1 MLLAYHFFTFF
12 TFFRYMNTTKD
23 RFLIAVDLE
32 HSDTKP
38 IARIQ
43 NAYDDPHGI
52 TSRFTLNALTHV
64 NKVAGLN
71 FDIAQ
76 WKHDVVY
83 DAETSRIITHV
94 EALSLQIVTQ
104 KIDDPN
110 GPDDATKEIKR
121 YEKGEKIFIEQSRKF
136 NITKMEQYAKGAGLK
151 MCRNWSDGDF
161 LIVELRLK
169 MDKSQNDW
177 FGCCSSER
185 QTDSTTT
192 KEASKV

>member
-1 MLLAYHFFTFF
+1 M
-12 TFFRYMNTTKD
+12 
-23 RFLIAVDLE
+23 
-32 HSDTKP
+32 
-38 IARIQ
+38 
-43 NAYDDPHGI
+43 
-52 TSRFTLNALTHV
+52 
-64 NKVAGLN
+64 
-71 FDIAQ
+71 
-76 WKHDVVY
+76 
-83 DAETSRIITHV
+83 
-94 EALSLQIVTQ
+94 SLQIVTQ

-169 MDKSQNDW
+169 MDKSQNNW

-185 QTDSTTT
+185 QKGYTTT